1 MKKMRL
7 SIMALSLVLAMLLPG
22 CGGSTSEQEIVDPS
36 PAPVVEG
43 TESAAP
49 TEDKTEEV
57 PEVKPGVETEK
68 EPEAETETAAP
79 EGEPEKEPETTPEA
93 QPEQGAETT
102 DTPAAEPEK
111 EPEQPVHEHQY
122 DNTVIAPTCEAGGY
136 TLHKCACGEQ
146 YQDAE
151 TKATGHTYQSSVTAP
166 TCTKGGYTTYT
177 CACGDTYKG
186 DETAATGHKYG
197 QKIIAPTTQAE
208 GYTLNTC
215 EVCGDSYKSDIV
227 EKLPEASA
235 KPEETQK
242 PEDNKSDDFENTQG
256 EGKLDQ
262 SEAGVFYPHSSESA
276 PVYSG
281 STDYNT
287 VVNKLNGYIFDVYG
301 VTFYRNGLGQNDNQQ
316 LGTAKIV
323 QNSDGKF
330 GITILGWRRSY
341 DSSATVNC
349 QLNAVLEAMRYFS
362 KDSSVAYALWSFT
375 DANHIQGNADTNNFG
390 FRDVEQTS
398 LGWLIEMNGVQ
409 IEIDNSVAGQC
420 TYWFK

>member
-7 SIMALSLVLAMLLPG
+7 RIMTLSLVLAMLLSG

-36 PAPVVEG
+36 AAPVVEG

-49 TEDKTEEV
+49 TEGKTEQA
-57 PEVKPGVETEK
+57 PEVKPSVAPETEK

-79 EGEPEKEPETTPEA
+79 EGEPEKEPETAPEA

-111 EPEQPVHEHQY
+111 EPEQPAHEHKY
-122 DNTVIAPTCEAGGY
+122 DSTVIAATCEAGGY
-136 TLHKCACGEQ
+136 TLHQCACGEQ
-146 YQDAE
+146 YKDAE
-151 TKATGHTYQSSVTAP
+151 TKATGHTYQSKVTAP

-177 CACGDTYKG
+177 CACGDSRTG
-186 DETAATGHKYG
+186 DETKATGHKYG

-215 EVCGDSYKSDIV
+215 AVCGDSYKSDIV
-227 EKLPEASA
+227 DKLPEASA
-235 KPEETQK
+235 K

-276 PVYSG
+276 PVYNG
-281 STDYNT
+281 STDYNA

-301 VTFYRNGLGQNDNQQ
+301 LTFYRNGLGQNDNQN

-323 QNSDGKF
+323 QNADGKF
-330 GITILGWRRSY
+330 GITIIGWRHSY
-341 DSSATVNC
+341 DSSATVNT
-349 QLNAVLEAMRYFS
+349 QLNAVLEAFYYFTGS
-362 KDSSVAYALWSFT
+362 KDVAYRLWSVVDSIGINGASNTSGATYGFT
-375 DANHIQGNADTNNFG
+375 
-390 FRDVEQTS
+390 ETS
-398 LGWLIEMNGVQ
+398 INSTSAKLTYGSY
-409 IEIDNSVAGQC
+409 EIVLDWSTGEN
-420 TYWFK
+420 TFWFK

>member
-1 MKKMRL
+1 MKKLRL
-7 SIMALSLVLAMLLPG
+7 SLMVLSLALAMLLTG

-49 TEDKTEEV
+49 TEDKTEQA
-57 PEVKPGVETEK
+57 PEVKPSVAPETEK
-68 EPEAETETAAP
+68 EPEAEAETATP
-79 EGEPEKEPETTPEA
+79 EGEPEKEPETAPEA

-111 EPEQPVHEHQY
+111 EPEQPAHEHKY
-122 DNTVIAPTCEAGGY
+122 DSTVIAATCEAGGY
-136 TLHKCACGEQ
+136 TLHQCACGEQ
-146 YQDAE
+146 YKDTE
-151 TKATGHTYQSSVTAP
+151 TKATGHTYQSKVTAP

-177 CACGDTYKG
+177 CACGDSRTG
-186 DETAATGHKYG
+186 DETKAAGHKYG

-215 EVCGDSYKSDIV
+215 AVCGDSYKSDIV
-227 EKLPEASA
+227 DKLPEASA
-235 KPEETQK
+235 K

-276 PVYSG
+276 PVYNG
-281 STDYNT
+281 STDYNS

-301 VTFYRNGLGQNDNQQ
+301 LTFYRNGLGQNDNQN

-323 QNSDGKF
+323 QNADGKF
-330 GITILGWRRSY
+330 GITILGWRHSY
-341 DSSATVNC
+341 DSSATVNT
-349 QLNAVLEAMRYFS
+349 QLNAVLEAMRYFAKGKS
-362 KDSSVAYALWSFT
+362 NVAYGLWSWN
-375 DANHIQGNADTNNFG
+375 DARNINGWANSDNYG
-390 FRDVEQTS
+390 FHDVEETS
-398 LGWLIEMNGVQ
+398 VGWIIEMDGVQ
-409 IEIDNSVAGQC
+409 ILADESVSGQT
-420 TYWFK
+420 TYWFI

>member
-79 EGEPEKEPETTPEA
+79 EGEPEKEPE
-93 QPEQGAETT
+93 QPA
-102 DTPAAEPEK
+102 
-111 EPEQPVHEHQY
+111 HEHKY
-122 DNTVIAPTCEAGGY
+122 DSTVIAATCEAGGY
-136 TLHKCACGEQ
+136 TLHQCACGEQ
-146 YQDAE
+146 YKDAE
-151 TKATGHTYQSSVTAP
+151 TKATGHTYQSKVTAP

-177 CACGDTYKG
+177 CACGNTYTS
-186 DETAATGHKYG
+186 DETKATGHNYE

-215 EVCGDSYKSDIV
+215 NVCGDNYKSDIV
-227 EKLPEASA
+227 EKLTEAS
-235 KPEETQK
+235 EW
-242 PEDNKSDDFENTQG
+242 ENTQG

-262 SEAGVFYPHSSESA
+262 SEAGVFYSHSSESA
-276 PVYSG
+276 PVYDG

-287 VVNKLNGYIFDVYG
+287 VVNKLNGYVFDVYG
-301 VTFYRNGLGQNDNQQ
+301 VRFFRNGLGQNDNQQ

-330 GITILGWRRSY
+330 GIAIIGWRRSY

-349 QLNAVLEAMRYFS
+349 QLNAVLEAMHYFTGD
-362 KDSSVAYALWSFT
+362 KTVAYALWSLVDGSHCGGSSNSDNYGFHDVRT
-375 DANHIQGNADTNNFG
+375 TANG
-390 FRDVEQTS
+390 FVF
-398 LGWLIEMNGVQ
+398 EMNNIQ
-409 IEIDNSVAGQC
+409 IEYDGSTSGMPI
-420 TYWFK
+420 YWFV